1 MLALASEEARTA
13 SFPQSVAKTA
23 LRSLLLPCQNQSI
36 GFDFERKTEGMDME
50 LSPKGGSEME

>member
-1 MLALASEEARTA
+1 MT
-13 SFPQSVAKTA
+13 KTP
-23 LRSLLLPCQNQSI
+23 LCSLLLPYQNQSI